1 MTSTHIPLVLQKCVE
16 EYKSTHEE
24 VLKSELKFVEKC
36 AELCWTMRIS
46 GPTKYYILE
55 IPLYFVG
62 PWWTDRIVVEF
73 TMTLYLCNQ
82 CLQFSKN

>member
-1 MTSTHIPLVLQKCVE
+1 MAVVVSVFLRCTTTDFPFNIFKLSYPICKIRE

-46 GPTKYYILE
+46 GPTMVIEHTNLE
-55 IPLYFVG
+55 GTKFAKSN
-62 PWWTDRIVVEF
+62 RKKF
-73 TMTLYLCNQ
+73 
-82 CLQFSKN
+82 F

>member
-1 MTSTHIPLVLQKCVE
+1 MVKSLKGIHKYFRQVVMCWKCEDHKNFLVLVLQKCVE

-46 GPTKYYILE
+46 GPTMVIEHTNL
-55 IPLYFVG
+55 
-62 PWWTDRIVVEF
+62 
-73 TMTLYLCNQ
+73 
-82 CLQFSKN
+82 

>member
-1 MTSTHIPLVLQKCVE
+1 MNKMTSTHIPLVLQKCVE

-46 GPTKYYILE
+46 GPTMVIEHTNL
-55 IPLYFVG
+55 
-62 PWWTDRIVVEF
+62 
-73 TMTLYLCNQ
+73 
-82 CLQFSKN
+82 